1 MNFNDIVFFEK
12 EVIGTVGSSPGDM
25 EATVMLLNQGKIDP
39 SSLVSETIKLD
50 NVTYEMLS
58 TRCKKKHKKPI
69 DWITHLIQEDDNN
82 GK

>member
-1 MNFNDIVFFEK
+1 MAYYK
-12 EVIGTVGSSPGDM
+12 GGSM
-25 EATVMLLNQGKIDP
+25 LNQP
-39 SSLVSETIKLD
+39 IKLD

-69 DWITHLIQEDDNN
+69 DWITYIIQQDYNN

>member
-1 MNFNDIVFFEK
+1 VTLCLRLLDNIIMAYYKGGN
-12 EVIGTVGSSPGDM
+12 M
-25 EATVMLLNQGKIDP
+25 LNQP
-39 SSLVSETIKLD
+39 IKLD

-69 DWITHLIQEDDNN
+69 DWITHLIQEDYNN

>member
-39 SSLVSETIKLD
+39 SSLVSKTIKLD
-50 NVTYEMLS
+50 NVIKGGYEKMNSSSKSIFRILVS
-58 TRCKKKHKKPI
+58 P
-69 DWITHLIQEDDNN
+69 
-82 GK
+82 